1 MRIEIHTKTYLVSA
15 AALLI
20 IAKRWKQPKC
30 LLHDKWIKL
39 VYPYNVVLYICIFK
53 VNIYYIYLK
62 YYIYIYP
69 MYIQNN
75 ELLIYATTW
84 MNLKIS

>member
-1 MRIEIHTKTYLVSA
+1 MST

-30 LLHDKWIKL
+30 LLHDKWIKV
-39 VYPYNVVLYICIFK
+39 VYPYNGVLH
-53 VNIYYIYLK
+53 IYSIYV
-62 YYIYIYP
+62 
-69 MYIQNN
+69 QNN